1 MSLNV
6 GTINNILESIKKILG
21 IDKEN
26 EDFDADIILNINMA
40 FGVLHQLNVGPKNGF
55 SIASGAAKWTDFLEE
70 GPILNMVKTYV
81 GYKVRLAFDPP
92 TVGCVM
98 DALKKNIDELEFR
111 LRLQSD
117 E

>member
-1 MSLNV
+1 MSMNM

-40 FGVLHQLNVGPKNGF
+40 FGVLQQLNVGPKNGF
-55 SIASGAAKWTDFLEE
+55 SIVSNADKWTDFLEE
-70 GPILNMVKTYV
+70 GPVLNMVKTYV

>member
-1 MSLNV
+1 MSLNI

-55 SIASGAAKWTDFLEE
+55 SITYSEKWTDFLEE

>member
-1 MSLNV
+1 MSLNI
-6 GTINNILESIKKILG
+6 GAINGILESIKKVLG
-21 IDKEN
+21 IDKDN
-26 EDFDADIILNINMA
+26 EDFDPDIILNINMA
-40 FGVLHQLNVGPKNGF
+40 FGILHQLNVGPKNGF
-55 SIASGAAKWTDFLEE
+55 SITSGANKWTEFLEE
-70 GPILNMVKTYV
+70 GPTLNMVKTYI
-81 GYKVRLAFDPP
+81 GYKVKLAFDPP